1 MLRLPPSEP
10 RISRPWEQVATLLR
24 EEPGELDQFARA
36 RLERDM
42 IESWRA
48 RGARSVPLPAARR
61 QPSRTAWLASIAA
74 SAACGALFGLYVLR
88 HQDASV
94 AMLPEVPARFD
105 LVIDDGAVQ
114 SGYLTEG
121 QVLESGQ
128 HGHIEVALDQ
138 SRVDVA
144 PDSHVRFERL
154 ARNEL
159 RLALM
164 KGRVDVA
171 FHPER
176 KGEQHMS
183 IETRSARVLVVGTQ
197 FAVEIDAEGNT
208 KVSVS
213 EGVVQVVPRSE
224 GETKFVRAGERIEVP
239 LQAERERVQAV
250 REVIESGL
258 RAETEEPPAQ
268 QPIKVEW
275 TSGDV
280 RTREARR
287 LRCAEEGTPD
297 QRLEAARGL
306 LLQGRHSAARER
318 LHKLSK
324 KNTLATST
332 RVEALVLMA
341 ESYTAQGQIARAS
354 DAYRDAVSIAP
365 HHPAGYNALFAL
377 ARLLER
383 YTDDRSAAGSVYR
396 EYLERAPHGALV
408 PQAREALCRLGDAAA
423 CER

>member
-10 RISRPWEQVATLLR
+10 RIERPWEQVANLLQQ
-24 EEPGELDQFARA
+24 EQAELDQFARA
-36 RLERDM
+36 RLERDLVDA
-42 IESWRA
+42 WRA

-61 QPSRTAWLASIAA
+61 QPSRTTWLASIAV

-88 HQDASV
+88 HQDADV

-144 PDSHVRFERL
+144 PDSHVRFERI
-154 ARNEL
+154 ARDEL

-197 FAVEIDAEGNT
+197 FAVEIDAQGNT
-208 KVSVS
+208 KVSVT
-213 EGVVQVVPRSE
+213 EGVVQVVPRGE
-224 GETKFVRAGERIEVP
+224 GETKFVRAGERVEVP
-239 LQAERERVQAV
+239 LQAEQERVQAV

-258 RAETEEPPAQ
+258 RAETEGPRAR
-268 QPIKVEW
+268 QPVKVEW
-275 TSGDV
+275 TAGEV
-280 RTREARR
+280 RTRDGKR
-287 LRCAEEGTPD
+287 LHCADEGTPD
-297 QRLEAARGL
+297 ERLEAARGL

-354 DAYRDAVSIAP
+354 DSYRDAVAIAP
-365 HHPAGYNALFAL
+365 HHPAGHNALFAL

-396 EYLERAPHGALV
+396 EYLERAPKGALA
-408 PQAREALCRLGDAAA
+408 PQAREALCRLGDKAA
-423 CER
+423 CN